1 MCVFRLTEVFVSLWR
16 VAQQHSSDEEDE
28 VTEEDEG
35 WRKSGSTV
43 VLLNQLVALELPD
56 GVRVVLNLLEGV
68 AVMHNETEFKALK
81 FTAIFYNATSTVL
94 YRKRFTNDKI
104 QPENYEERYTGSVSK
119 PSKLPT

>member
-1 MCVFRLTEVFVSLWR
+1 MCDRLTEVFVSLWR
-16 VAQQHSSDEEDE
+16 VAQQHSSDEDDE

-56 GVRVVLNLLEGV
+56 GVCVVLNLLEGV
-68 AVMHNETEFKALK
+68 AVMYNEREFKALK

-94 YRKRFTNDKI
+94 YKNRFTNDKI
-104 QPENYEERYTGSVSK
+104 QPETYEERYTGSVSK
-119 PSKLPT
+119 PSKLPR